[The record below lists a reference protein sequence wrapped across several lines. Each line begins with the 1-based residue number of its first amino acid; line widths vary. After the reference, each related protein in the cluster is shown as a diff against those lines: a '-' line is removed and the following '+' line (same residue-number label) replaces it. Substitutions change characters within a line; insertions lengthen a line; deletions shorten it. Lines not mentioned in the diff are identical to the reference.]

1 MINNFSKKI
10 AFSALKMIKY
20 GKIIVTDYD
29 ESKHVFGSDES
40 LVVFV
45 KINKSDFFKKI
56 ISKGSI
62 GMAEA
67 YMNNEFET
75 DNLSKLIELNSKNID
90 IVHKFSGILDLSF
103 VNYLK
108 NIFVKNTK
116 SNSKKNISKHYDLGN
131 DFFSLWLD
139 NTLTYSSAIFC
150 LLYTSP
156 SPRDS

>member
-1 MINNFSKKI
+1 MINNVSKKI

-29 ESKHVFGSDES
+29 DRKYIFGDDES
-40 LVVFV
+40 LVVIV

-75 DNLSKLIELNSKNID
+75 DNLSGLIELTAKNIK
-90 IVHKFSGILDLSF
+90 IIHKFSGILDLSF
-103 VNYLK
+103 IKV
-108 NIFVKNTK
+108 I
-116 SNSKKNISKHYDLGN
+116 
-131 DFFSLWLD
+131 
-139 NTLTYSSAIFC
+139 
-150 LLYTSP
+150 
-156 SPRDS
+156 

>member
-1 MINNFSKKI
+1 MINNVSKKI

-29 ESKHVFGSDES
+29 DRKYIFGDDES
-40 LVVFV
+40 LVVIV

-75 DNLSKLIELNSKNID
+75 DNLSGLIELTAKNIK
-90 IVHKFSGILDLSF
+90 IIHKFSGILDLSF
-103 VNYLK
+103 INYLK
-108 NIFVKNTK
+108 KMFNKNTK

-131 DFFSLWLD
+131 EFFLFGWII
-139 NTLTYSSAIFC
+139 A
-150 LLYTSP
+150 
-156 SPRDS
+156 

>member
-1 MINNFSKKI
+1 MINNVSKKI

-29 ESKHVFGSDES
+29 DRKYVFGDDES
-40 LVVFV
+40 LVVIV

-75 DNLSKLIELNSKNID
+75 DNLSGLIELTAKNIK
-90 IVHKFSGILDLSF
+90 IIHKFSGILDLSF
-103 VNYLK
+103 INYLK
-108 NIFVKNTK
+108 KMFNKNTK
-116 SNSKKNISKHYDLGN
+116 SNSKKY
-131 DFFSLWLD
+131 F
-139 NTLTYSSAIFC
+139 
-150 LLYTSP
+150 
-156 SPRDS
+156 

>member
-1 MINNFSKKI
+1 MINNVSKKI

-29 ESKHVFGSDES
+29 DRKYIFGDEES
-40 LVVFV
+40 LVVIV

-75 DNLSKLIELNSKNID
+75 DNLSGLIELTAKNIK
-90 IVHKFSGILDLSF
+90 IIHKFSGILDLSF
-103 VNYLK
+103 INYLK
-108 NIFVKNTK
+108 KMFNKNTK
-116 SNSKKNISKHYDLGN
+116 SNSKKKY
-131 DFFSLWLD
+131 F
-139 NTLTYSSAIFC
+139 
-150 LLYTSP
+150 
-156 SPRDS
+156 

>member
-1 MINNFSKKI
+1 MINNVSKKI

-29 ESKHVFGSDES
+29 DRKYVFGDDES
-40 LVVFV
+40 LVVIV

-75 DNLSKLIELNSKNID
+75 DNLSGLIELTAKNIK
-90 IVHKFSGILDLSF
+90 IIHKFSGILDLSF
-103 VNYLK
+103 INYLK
-108 NIFVKNTK
+108 KMFNKNTK
-116 SNSKKNISKHYDLGN
+116 SNSKKNILT
-131 DFFSLWLD
+131 LD
-139 NTLTYSSAIFC
+139 
-150 LLYTSP
+150 P
-156 SPRDS
+156 